1 MSALVTVRGLTIVSP
16 GGERLLQ
23 DVDFE
28 LAPGEIVCLLG
39 GSGAGKSTFMNAL
52 SERAALERAGFSVQA
67 ETIETATPI
76 GVVPQRGAL
85 FDHLD
90 VAGNLALAMR
100 NAESGPGASAA
111 RVAEALESVE
121 LPTGWASSGH
131 PVQDVS
137 GGEAQRLAVARTL
150 AGGRQ
155 ILFLDEPS
163 VGLDPLRVDG
173 LADLLRAEIK
183 QRGAG
188 AIVVTHDLDFAAGF
202 ADRFIYM
209 GRSAQGLEPIELGA
223 LARREVREAMER
235 PAEAR
240 VAASEELGRLL
251 RKRLSH
257 EDPPRASASRGVLA
271 RIGQALAERA
281 RTGLASFS
289 NLPRVA
295 AGIFGSLRHPRDFL
309 EVFSLTMKQA
319 LLRPAGFFAIVST
332 LLGLTMLYIFHRA
345 LGGGEIP
352 VRADRVFSLVGSMH
366 IIALAPPLCGILF
379 SATSGNAVT
388 AWLGGMSLTR
398 QTQALRGLGIS
409 ESRYLW
415 LPAFLGLTLS
425 FVVLAG
431 IFLAGMV
438 FGGVTY
444 LQYAAPELGDAM
456 AIVTA
461 DLIDP
466 PPDREIFLV
475 RGKWL
480 IGIYALGI
488 AADAIAKGSRDKRS
502 AESVTI
508 SMVRSVMSCTLWI
521 VALELLSLVWVYA

>member
-1 MSALVTVRGLTIVSP
+1 MSALVTVEGLTIVSP
-16 GGERLLQ
+16 GGVRLL
-23 DVDFE
+23 DGVDFE
-28 LAPGEIVCLLG
+28 LQPGEIVCLLG

-52 SERAALERAGFSVQA
+52 SERASLERAGFAVQA
-67 ETIETATPI
+67 KTIETATPI

-100 NAESGPGASAA
+100 NAESGPKASTD
-111 RVAEALESVE
+111 RVAQALESVE
-121 LPTGWASSGH
+121 LPPGWADSRHAVG
-131 PVQDVS
+131 DVS

-150 AGGRQ
+150 AGGRK

-183 QRGAG
+183 ERGAG
-188 AIVVTHDLDFAAGF
+188 AIVVTHDLDFATGF

-209 GRSAQGLEPIELGA
+209 GRSADGLEPIELEA
-223 LARREVREAMER
+223 LREAGPR
-235 PAEAR
+235 EAVVR
-240 VAASEELGRLL
+240 AADVRSAASRELGRLI

-257 EDPPRASASRGVLA
+257 EDPPRASGGRSMWARAGEALLERLRTASASFANLPKVLA
-271 RIGQALAERA
+271 GA
-281 RTGLASFS
+281 
-289 NLPRVA
+289 
-295 AGIFGSLRHPRDFL
+295 FGSLRHPRDFL
-309 EVFSLTMKQA
+309 EVFSLTLKQA

-388 AWLGGMSLTR
+388 AWLGGMSLTK

-415 LPAFLGLTLS
+415 LPAFLGLALS
-425 FVVLAG
+425 FAILAAV
-431 IFLAGMV
+431 FLAGMV
-438 FGGVTY
+438 FGGVAY
-444 LQYAAPELGDAM
+444 LSYAAPELGDPM

-466 PPDREIFLV
+466 PPDREVFLL

-480 IGIYALGI
+480 IATYALGI

-508 SMVRSVMSCTLWI
+508 AMVRSVMSCTLWI
-521 VALELLSLVWVYA
+521 VAIELLSLVWIYA